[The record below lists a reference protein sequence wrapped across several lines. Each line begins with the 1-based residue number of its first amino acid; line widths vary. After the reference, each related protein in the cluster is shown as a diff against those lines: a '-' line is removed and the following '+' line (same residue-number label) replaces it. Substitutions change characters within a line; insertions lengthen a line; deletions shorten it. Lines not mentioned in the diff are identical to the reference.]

1 MNTSEIVW
9 AAVLACTAQ
18 AVYFVAFVLFKTAV
32 GRIGPIGG
40 RRPLHAAGLL
50 LRSPRWVAGV
60 LVILA
65 GFALFAGGLIALPV
79 VAALPAYGM
88 SLALLLVVG
97 MSGFG
102 ERPTSREWLAVIIVV
117 AAMVTA
123 ALSVLPAHGEPLADA
138 LHRPDGA
145 RAAQALPLWKAG
157 LVFVPSLG
165 LPLWMFFLRDRPV
178 AGRHARPITG
188 IAYGLGA
195 GVLLG
200 ATEVFGQGMAM
211 MLAGHRGAAV
221 LSSPHPY
228 LFVLAGVLGLGLLSL
243 GLQRCRL
250 TIIVTVVTV
259 TAKTHLLLSATLLY
273 GEPWPHAPALFLL
286 RVAGVL
292 LAVLALL
299 AFPRHE
305 RRPAPRPARPP
316 RRAAAPTPALAAP
329 TPALAAPAPALA
341 APTPALP
348 ERPVGWT
355 APRPEGRYARTPTRF
370 PDDPSA
376 YPDSPL
382 ESPPP
387 AGWPIVR
394 PVQPPDSPVR
404 FPAGG

>member
-18 AVYFVAFVLFKTAV
+18 AVFFVAFVLFKTAV

-60 LVILA
+60 LVVLA
-65 GFALFAGGLIALPV
+65 GFALFAGGLTALPV
-79 VAALPAYGM
+79 VAALPAYGL
-88 SLALLLVVG
+88 SLVLLLVVG

-102 ERPTSREWLAVIIVV
+102 ERPTSREWLAVVIVV

-145 RAAQALPLWKAG
+145 GAAQALPLWKAG

-200 ATEVFGQGMAM
+200 ATEVFGQGMAL
-211 MLAGHRGAAV
+211 MLAGHRGTAV

-305 RRPAPRPARPP
+305 RRSAPRTSRPV
-316 RRAAAPTPALAAP
+316 RSVRHAA
-329 TPALAAPAPALA
+329 APALA
-341 APTPALP
+341 APTPAVP
-348 ERPVGWT
+348 ERPEGWA
-355 APRPEGRYARTPTRF
+355 APRPAGRYARTPTRF

-376 YPDSPL
+376 YPESPL

-394 PVQPPDSPVR
+394 PVQPPDSPAR

>member
-18 AVYFVAFVLFKTAV
+18 AVYFIAFVLFKTAV
-32 GRIGPIGG
+32 GRIGPLGG
-40 RRPLHAAGLL
+40 RRALHGAALL
-50 LRSPRWVAGV
+50 LRSPRWVAGGAV
-60 LVILA
+60 VLA
-65 GFALFAGGLIALPV
+65 GFALFAGGLISLPV
-79 VAALPAYGM
+79 VAALPAYAA

-102 ERPTSREWLAVIIVV
+102 ERPTSREWLAVGIVV
-117 AAMVTA
+117 AAMITA
-123 ALSVLPAHGEPLADA
+123 ALSVLPARGETLAGA

-145 RAAQALPLWKAG
+145 AAAQALPLWKAG
-157 LVFVPSLG
+157 LVVVPSLG
-165 LPLWMFFLRDRPV
+165 LPLWMLFVRDRLV

-211 MLAGHRGAAV
+211 MLAGHRTAAV
-221 LSSPHPY
+221 PATPHPY
-228 LFVLAGVLGLGLLSL
+228 LFVAAGALGLGLLSI

-259 TAKTHLLLSATLLY
+259 TAKTYLLLSATLLY

-286 RVAGVL
+286 RLAGVL

-305 RRPAPRPARPP
+305 EGPALQGERGPGLRPERISAPRPV
-316 RRAAAPTPALAAP
+316 RRAEAGRPAA
-329 TPALAAPAPALA
+329 
-341 APTPALP
+341 

-355 APRPEGRYARTPTRF
+355 APRATGRYARTPARF
-370 PDDPSA
+370 PDGPSVRPGTPPA
-376 YPDSPL
+376 
-382 ESPPP
+382 SPPP
-387 AGWPIVR
+387 AGWPVVR
-394 PVQPPDSPVR
+394 PVQPPDGQVR

>member
-1 MNTSEIVW
+1 MNSSEIVW

-18 AVYFVAFVLFKTAV
+18 TVYFIAFVLFKTAV
-32 GRIGPIGG
+32 GRIGPLGG
-40 RRPLHAAGLL
+40 RRPLHGAALL

-60 LVILA
+60 AVVLA
-65 GFALFAGGLIALPV
+65 GFALFAGGLISLPV

-102 ERPTSREWLAVIIVV
+102 ERPTSREWLAVAIVV

-123 ALSVLPAHGEPLADA
+123 ALSVLPARGETLAGA

-145 RAAQALPLWKAG
+145 AAAQALPLWKAG
-157 LVFVPSLG
+157 LVVVPSLG
-165 LPLWMFFLRDRPV
+165 LPLWMFFVRDRLV

-195 GVLLG
+195 GTLLG

-221 LSSPHPY
+221 LSTPHPY
-228 LFVLAGVLGLGLLSL
+228 LFVVAGALGLGLLSI

-286 RVAGVL
+286 RLAGVL

-305 RRPAPRPARPP
+305 QPAAPDGERRPAPRPV
-316 RRAAAPTPALAAP
+316 RRAEPERPAA
-329 TPALAAPAPALA
+329 
-341 APTPALP
+341 

-355 APRPEGRYARTPTRF
+355 APRATGRYARTPARF
-370 PDDPSA
+370 PDGPSA
-376 YPDSPL
+376 RPGTPPA
-382 ESPPP
+382 SPPP
-387 AGWPIVR
+387 AGWPVVR
-394 PVQPPDSPVR
+394 PVQPPDGQVR

>member
-1 MNTSEIVW
+1 MNTSEIAW
-9 AAVLACTAQ
+9 AGVLACVAQ
-18 AVYFVAFVLFKTAV
+18 AVYFIAFVLFKTAV

-40 RRPLHAAGLL
+40 RRPLHGAALL

-60 LVILA
+60 AVVLA
-65 GFALFAGGLIALPV
+65 GFALFAGGLTSLPV
-79 VAALPAYGM
+79 VASLPAYGA

-102 ERPTSREWLAVIIVV
+102 ERPTSREWLAVVIVV
-117 AAMVTA
+117 AAMLTA
-123 ALSVLPAHGEPLADA
+123 ALSVLPARGETLAEA

-145 RAAQALPLWKAG
+145 AAAQALPLWKAG

-165 LPLWMFFLRDRPV
+165 LPLWMFFVRDRQV

-221 LSSPHPY
+221 LSTPHPY
-228 LFVLAGVLGLGLLSL
+228 LFVLAGVIGLGLLSI

-286 RVAGVL
+286 RLAGVL

-305 RRPAPRPARPP
+305 RRSAPRRARRPEVERPAPARPE
-316 RRAAAPTPALAAP
+316 PA
-329 TPALAAPAPALA
+329 
-341 APTPALP
+341 
-348 ERPVGWT
+348 ERPVVERPVAWT
-355 APRPEGRYARTPTRF
+355 APRAVGRYARTVTRF
-370 PDDPSA
+370 PDGPSA

-382 ESPPP
+382 ASPPP
-387 AGWPIVR
+387 AGHPIVR
-394 PVQPPDSPVR
+394 PAQPPDAPAR